1 MLAGVDYE
9 NGRPPEPDELPGEV
23 KTVNQIV
30 AWNIAYYRR
39 AAGLTQEELGELIGG
54 RGKRAMS
61 ADETSW
67 GGGHTREFNASELAG
82 LARALDVPIIA
93 FFLPP
98 EDDGVTVRYQY
109 RPHDGAGLFDMGDL
123 MSMVMPDS
131 ESESR
136 TMDAYRRRLVA
147 ATGQYM
153 GPSWT
158 DDLDRWMTSM
168 TPREIR
174 AEEAEDL
181 RADRE
186 ALWRI
191 AAKLSR
197 MITAYEKEDDQ

>member
-1 MLAGVDYE
+1 M
-9 NGRPPEPDELPGEV
+9 GRRPHPRVQRQRD
-23 KTVNQIV
+23 
-30 AWNIAYYRR
+30 RR
-39 AAGLTQEELGELIGG
+39 LRL
-54 RGKRAMS
+54 
-61 ADETSW
+61 
-67 GGGHTREFNASELAG
+67 
-82 LARALDVPIIA
+82 ALDVPLGA
-93 FFLPP
+93 FFVPP
-98 EDDGVTVRYQY
+98 EDDGVTVRYLF
-109 RPHDGAGLFDMGDL
+109 RPYDGAGLLDMGDL
-123 MSMVMPDS
+123 MAMVMPDS
-131 ESESR
+131 ESDSR

-191 AAKLSR
+191 AGKLGR
-197 MITAYEKEDDQ
+197 MIDAYEKEGTRNEQGSRRTAFLDHP